1 MRDTVTFKAWCI
13 EQYKYEHDMSGVDTF
28 SLFKKYGVFD
38 YLEKFYDTLHSF
50 GMQYLVQEIDEFI
63 EVRQKPAVQ

>member
-1 MRDTVTFKAWCI
+1 MRDTVTFKAWCL
-13 EQYKYEHDMSGVDTF
+13 EQYKYEHDMSGADTL
-28 SLFKKYGVFD
+28 SLFKEYGVLE

-63 EVRQKPAVQ
+63 DVRRPQPAH